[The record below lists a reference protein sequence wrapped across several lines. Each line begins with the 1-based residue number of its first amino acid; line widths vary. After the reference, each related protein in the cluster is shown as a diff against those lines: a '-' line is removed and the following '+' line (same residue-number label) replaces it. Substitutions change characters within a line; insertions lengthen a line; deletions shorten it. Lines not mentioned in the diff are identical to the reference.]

1 MVKPVIPSITHSTGV
16 VLYENIYQTS
26 QVTIKEGTEI
36 EFHYQFYYFSS
47 FFLLFF
53 PFFWRGG
60 WKLGLAEILFE
71 FPNWV
76 LIIWDKLFSFRVVAC
91 CLIHLNLLYF
101 NRLPRQ
107 PWPSKWVW
115 GQAQILADPLSS
127 GVLPWSKDCSP
138 WPEGWKSFAW
148 QQHEYQNSRYSEYRW
163 YSVTPYFYEGRSSNS
178 IVAA

>member
-1 MVKPVIPSITHSTGV
+1 MMVKPVIPSITHSTGV

-26 QVTIKEGTEI
+26 QVTIKEGTESRVSL
-36 EFHYQFYYFSS
+36 YSS

-53 PFFWRGG
+53 SILLEGRVKTGIG
-60 WKLGLAEILFE
+60 WSTLSFL
-71 FPNWV
+71 V
-76 LIIWDKLFSFRVVAC
+76 LIMWDKLFSFRVVAC